1 MTVAEAIADGLLP
14 TFKALCAVISQ
25 TYPDHWDISR
35 ADWIA
40 LQREIQ
46 LHVWDKELLN
56 GKILGVPLRV
66 HAKLTPA

>member
-1 MTVAEAIADGLLP
+1 MTLQDAIADGLLP
-14 TFKALCAVISQ
+14 TFKALCAEISR
-25 TYPDHWDISR
+25 TYPDHFDISR

-46 LHVWDKELLN
+46 LHVWDKALVN

-66 HAKLTPA
+66 HR